1 MGKHALPANV
11 KRTYFDPGLG
21 IQEFEFTTENTTFY
35 DGRKQVQGFAGAHG
49 PYKGLKVVVKN
60 NDFQGSATHFNLIVD
75 CGSRNEKLDQLG
87 GAHLLEHACFLGL
100 GGSPSGAVKNYFWSA
115 QGARDNNN
123 AFTTVNAINYSCET
137 EPENYDQVLST
148 LQQMLSGANLK
159 KLEDGPYLAQE
170 IQNVIS
176 EHERSNSAAS
186 SARRTVVAAT
196 SMVNTALGLNNAGPT
211 IGVQSVYSK
220 MKADDLRNLHR
231 QMFCPSRATLV
242 VCGLQDADGS
252 FMKKVAKTLG
262 TIPINMNK
270 APLQQP
276 RRTILPSMN
285 AGQRMRLIESGN
297 AATYL
302 ALAVPYPSMAQGT
315 HQERATAYAQR
326 VSLDVLHEMI
336 LPTHSPQS
344 GLLKPLFDQG
354 LVYDGSFMPAQ
365 SGYAS
370 PAVMLLAIPSD
381 VTSEAQRVAA
391 VQSAVQY
398 LLQTQ
403 LPNFASTQYHQ
414 ELLQSAK
421 ERLNAQDEAMTQGD
435 MGAISEALLQGVR
448 YRDAAY
454 LFKRKHNLD
463 HVTPE
468 TISAVAQLW
477 DSKRVSMVVHSQHD
491 GGKTLASTAAPGAT
505 DKVWSDNKAVQ
516 NQMATLQAKAT
527 TRNNFYTSTDPSV
540 PELARMIA
548 PLQLNTDSMQVNNV
562 TVLTRSIRPIG
573 LTEVRVSYPK
583 LAQRSDNHEQIAVTC
598 DAINRQIN
606 EAMQANMGSQAHV
619 RLQASPTAT
628 ALHVVMQVRGEDAAR
643 AVAQLQKTLLDAKNV
658 VPTPQLDMLV
668 SSHMALGRGNEKTDA
683 RGWAENMTMQ
693 AVFNNAD
700 IVGFT
705 TPNHKERLE
714 QLGNLQ
720 RQVNVIQDNL
730 VYMGSR
736 ATASHAHV
744 INDHVNVIKGGIRET
759 VSNAVAEH
767 MQPTGAS
774 PRNDLKTLPRPTY
787 GAAGVKALNMN
798 NTPELMVHA
807 AVPLDKVT
815 IANLKKDMQLRVCCE
830 TLNASLGNSFAGRL
844 MRTMRAEHGLTY
856 GTTSALLFG
865 EMLNEQSN
873 PCLYFTAT
881 LKPSQFTEGIQLM
894 QDTVREALVVDS
906 GKAKDVVSASSAE
919 DEFNFAHTSL
929 RTHWTRSSMARDV
942 TSALLTSAQMRNTDY
957 DKRAHMLGVF
967 GTDSATS
974 LTFQQYK
981 TRLQNDVLPA
991 AGKTMNMYV
1000 SVVGSGATE
1009 ALAKYNSAVKKPAAT
1024 QFTATPSPANTTT
1037 LRLRFRL

>member
-1 MGKHALPANV
+1 MSERALPANV
-11 KRTYFDPGLG
+11 KRTHYDSGLG
-21 IQEFEFTTENTTFY
+21 IQEFQCYTGKTRSE
-35 DGRKQVQGFAGAHG
+35 DLG
-49 PYKGLKVVVKN
+49 PQIDPRDHFKSLKVVLKN
-60 NDFQGSATHFNLIVD
+60 NDFQGSATHFNLVVD

-137 EPENYDQVLST
+137 EPQNYDEVLGT
-148 LQQMLSGANLK
+148 LQQMLSGDNLK
-159 KLEDGPYLAQE
+159 ELKDDKYLAQE

-186 SARRTVVAAT
+186 SARRSVVAAT
-196 SMVNTALGLNNAGPT
+196 SMVNTALGLNNACPT

-220 MKADDLRNLHR
+220 MKAQDLRDLHR

-252 FMKKVAKTLG
+252 FMDKVAKTLG
-262 TIPINMNK
+262 AIPINTHK
-270 APLQQP
+270 APLQEP
-276 RRTILPSMN
+276 RRNILPSMN

-315 HQERATAYAQR
+315 HAERATAYAQR
-326 VSLDVLHEMI
+326 VSLDVLHELV
-336 LPTHSPQS
+336 LPAHSPQS

-381 VTSEAQRVAA
+381 VASEAQRVAA
-391 VQSAVQY
+391 VQGAVQY

-403 LPNFASTQYHQ
+403 LPNFASTQGHE
-414 ELLQSAK
+414 ELLHSAK
-421 ERLNAQDEAMTQGD
+421 ARLKAQDETMTQGN
-435 MGAISEALLQGVR
+435 MSAISEALLQGVR

-454 LFKRKHNLD
+454 FFKRKNNLD

-468 TISAVAQLW
+468 AVQSVAKMW
-477 DSKRVSMVVHSQHD
+477 DSDRVSMVVHSQH
-491 GGKTLASTAAPGAT
+491 KHEKKSSRPMN
-505 DKVWSDNKAVQ
+505 WSANKAVQ
-516 NQMATLQAKAT
+516 DQTATLQAKAT
-527 TRNNFYTSTDPSV
+527 TLSNAYSSTNPDLPQF
-540 PELARMIA
+540 ATMIA
-548 PLQLNTDSMQVNNV
+548 PLQLNTGSTGNNTV
-562 TVLTRSIRPIG
+562 TVLEREIRPIG
-573 LTEVRVSYPK
+573 LTEVRVSYPQ
-583 LAQRSDNHEQIAVTC
+583 LAQRKDNHEQIAVTC

-606 EAMQANMGSQAHV
+606 EAMQTSMGPEAHV

-628 ALHVVMQVRGEDAAR
+628 ALHVIMQVRGKHAAQ
-643 AVAQLQKTLLDAKNV
+643 AVAQLKETLLNAKAV
-658 VPTPQLDMLV
+658 VTTQQLGMLV

-700 IVGFT
+700 MLGFT
-705 TPNHKERLE
+705 SPNHEERLA
-714 QLGNLQ
+714 QLGNLAQ
-720 RQVNVIQDNL
+720 QAHVVQDNL
-730 VYMGSR
+730 VFMGSESS
-736 ATASHAHV
+736 ASHAHV
-744 INDHVNVIKGGIRET
+744 INDHVNIIGADTNEK
-759 VSNAVAEH
+759 VSNAVLQH
-767 MQPTGAS
+767 MKPTGAS
-774 PRNDLKTLPRPTY
+774 PHDTLGHLPTPTY
-787 GAAGVKALNMN
+787 GAAGISARDMN

-807 AVPLDKVT
+807 AVPLEKVT
-815 IANLKKDMQLRVCCE
+815 IADLKNDMQLRVCCE

-844 MRTMRAEHGLTY
+844 MRAMRAEHGLTY

-865 EMLNEQSN
+865 EMLNGQSN

-881 LKPSQFTEGIQLM
+881 LKPGQFTQGIQLM
-894 QDTVREALVVDS
+894 QNTVREALVV
-906 GKAKDVVSASSAE
+906 GAAGAAGAKDVVNALSAK
-919 DEFNFAHTSL
+919 DEFKFAHTSL
-929 RTHWTRSSMARDV
+929 KTHWTRSSMARDV
-942 TSALLTSAQMRNTDY
+942 ASALLTSAQMRNTDY
-957 DKRAHMLGVF
+957 DQRARLLGVS
-967 GTDSATS
+967 GTGAAADS
-974 LTFQQYK
+974 LTFEQYK
-981 TRLQNDVLPA
+981 TRLQNDVLPRT
-991 AGKTMNMYV
+991 GETMNMYV
-1000 SVVGSGATE
+1000 SVVGTGAAQAVAGYNKTQHQPSGVTRPPPVTSIPG
-1009 ALAKYNSAVKKPAAT
+1009 NAA
-1024 QFTATPSPANTTT
+1024 P

>member
-1 MGKHALPANV
+1 MLARALPANV
-11 KRTYFDPGLG
+11 KRTYYDAGLG
-21 IQEFEFTTENTTFY
+21 IQEFQCYTGKTRSKDLGLQIDPGGHFN
-35 DGRKQVQGFAGAHG
+35 
-49 PYKGLKVVVKN
+49 GLKVVVKN

-137 EPENYDQVLST
+137 EPENYDQVLVT
-148 LQQMLSGANLK
+148 LQQMLSGDNLRELK
-159 KLEDGPYLAQE
+159 DDKYLAQE

-220 MKADDLRNLHR
+220 MKADDLRDLHR

-252 FMKKVAKTLG
+252 FMDKVAKTLG
-262 TIPINMNK
+262 SIPINMNK
-270 APLQQP
+270 APLQEP

-336 LPTHSPQS
+336 LPAHSPQS

-403 LPNFASTQYHQ
+403 LPNFASTQGHQ

-454 LFKRKHNLD
+454 FFKRKHNLD

-468 TISAVAQLW
+468 AISAVAQLW
-477 DSKRVSMVVHSQHD
+477 DSNRLSMVVHSQHD
-491 GGKTLASTAAPGAT
+491 GSKKADNS
-505 DKVWSDNKAVQ
+505 VWSANKAVQ
-516 NQMATLQAKAT
+516 DQMATLQAKAT
-527 TRNNFYTSTDPSV
+527 TRHNSYTRTNPN
-540 PELARMIA
+540 LRQFANMIA
-548 PLQLNTDSMQVNNV
+548 PLQLNTGSTQVNNV
-562 TVLTRSIRPIG
+562 TVLHRDIRPIG
-573 LTEVRVSYPK
+573 LTEVRVSYPD

-606 EAMQANMGSQAHV
+606 EAMQAKMGPKAHV

-628 ALHVVMQVRGEDAAR
+628 ALHVVMQVRGEHAAQ
-643 AVAQLQKTLLDAKNV
+643 AVATLKETLLDAKNV
-658 VPTPQLDMLV
+658 VPAPQLDMLV

-683 RGWAENMTMQ
+683 QGWAENMTMQ
-693 AVFNNAD
+693 AVFSNAD
-700 IVGFT
+700 MLGFT
-705 TPNHKERLE
+705 KPNHQERLV

-720 RQVNVIQDNL
+720 RQVHVIQDNL
-730 VYMGSR
+730 VSMGTE
-736 ATASHAHV
+736 AQASHAHV
-744 INDHVNVIKGGIRET
+744 INDHFKVIDANT
-759 VSNAVAEH
+759 TQLVSDAVVEH
-767 MQPTGAS
+767 MKPTGAS
-774 PRNDLKTLPRPTY
+774 PHDALGAMPKPTY
-787 GAAGVKALNMN
+787 GAAGLSARDMN

-807 AVPLDKVT
+807 AVPLDKVK
-815 IANLKKDMQLRVCCE
+815 IAQIKDDMQLRVCCE

-844 MRTMRAEHGLTY
+844 MRAMRAEHGLTY
-856 GTTSALLFG
+856 GTTSALLLG

-881 LKPSQFTEGIQLM
+881 LKPGQFTEGIQLM
-894 QDTVREALVVDS
+894 QDTVRKALVVGD
-906 GKAKDVVSASSAE
+906 GEAKDVVSALSAE

-929 RTHWTRSSMARDV
+929 KTHWTRSSMAREV
-942 TSALLTSAQMRNTDY
+942 ASALLTSAQMRNTDY
-957 DKRAHMLGVF
+957 DERALMLGVP
-967 GTDSATS
+967 GTGAATA
-974 LTFQQYK
+974 LTFTEYQ

-991 AGKTMNMYV
+991 AGETMNMYV
-1000 SVVGSGATE
+1000 SVVGSGAAE
-1009 ALAKYNSAVKKPAAT
+1009 AVAKYNNGTK
-1024 QFTATPSPANTTT
+1024 TATKAAGRPANTTT
-1037 LRLRFRL
+1037 LRLRFCL